1 MTVFRPSSGI
11 SHSGIKS
18 KGTRTGI
25 WYFKYDVGCVKYLT
39 PELLCFDKVDAAGP
53 GAHLSSKFLDDLV
66 RLEAVDYLF

>member
-39 PELLCFDKVDAAGP
+39 PDKVDAAGP
-53 GAHLSSKFLDDLV
+53 GPHLSSKFLDDLV